1 LSKLLQPPGKDFSG
15 AKCVA
20 SKQLFKAADLRKRST
35 PSNAAISSC

>member
-20 SKQLFKAADLRKRST
+20 SKQLFKAADLRKDLRRQ
-35 PSNAAISSC
+35 CGY